1 MLRIAEEFDPEFKVR
16 IENFKRGEIPHVFP
30 DLKNIKIKV

>member
-16 IENFKRGEIPHVFP
+16 IENVKRGEIPHVFP
-30 DLKNIKIKV
+30 DLKNIKIKM